1 MIGPLAQRQ
10 IHLISNVEAMRQA
23 VDAGEQQT
31 REVSRK
37 QAADAR
43 LAEASSEV
51 PQIPEAQGLR
61 TEERQARQHPQGHP
75 GAPGAGE
82 DEPEEAGPEAASE
95 ANPADRHLDFLA

>member
-23 VDAGEQQT
+23 VDVGEQQT

-51 PQIPEAQGLR
+51 PQIPEAQALR
-61 TEERQARQHPQGHP
+61 TEERQGRQHPQGHP
-75 GAPGAGE
+75 GAPGEGE
-82 DEPEEAGPEAASE
+82 GEPEEVSEAASE
-95 ANPADRHLDFLA
+95 ANLADRHLDFLA